1 MDHYLIIN
9 NEIVENVIV
18 WDGVSPWSPPDGT
31 TVEPA
36 PVGVGRGWRRVDGQW
51 VAPEPL
57 AAPAEDQ
64 SKTSARTKLAALG
77 LTDEEIAALI
87 K

>member
-1 MDHYLIIN
+1 MDHYLIIKD
-9 NEIVENVIV
+9 EIVQNVIV

-36 PVGVGRGWRRVDGQW
+36 PVGVGRGWHRVDGQW
-51 VAPEPL
+51 IAPEPL
-57 AAPAEDQ
+57 AALVEDPN
-64 SKTSARTKLAALG
+64 KTSARDKLAALG
-77 LTDEEIAALI
+77 LTEEEIAALL